1 MSKVIDMVNSIK
13 GVRYIGGCS
22 EGDIQRA
29 EKLLG
34 LRFPNEY
41 REYMLEFGS
50 TTFKGVELTG
60 LNITGH
66 LNVID
71 ATLQER
77 KFNPDFPKNIFI
89 IENLGIDSIFIVG
102 DEKGSIYKLQ
112 YDKMI
117 KISSSFTE
125 YLQRCKYR

>member
-29 EKLLG
+29 EKI
-34 LRFPNEY
+34 LRLKFPDEY

-50 TTFKGVELTG
+50 ITFKGVELTG

-66 LNVID
+66 LNVVD

-117 KISSSFTE
+117 KISSSFTK

>member
-13 GVRYIGGCS
+13 GVRYISGCS
-22 EGDIQRA
+22 EGDIQWA
-29 EKLLG
+29 EKLLR
-34 LRFPNEY
+34 LKFPNEY

-50 TTFKGVELTG
+50 ITFKGVELTG

-66 LNVID
+66 LNVVD

>member
-29 EKLLG
+29 EKLLR
-34 LRFPNEY
+34 LKFPNEY

-50 TTFKGVELTG
+50 ITFKGVELTG

>member
-22 EGDIQRA
+22 EGGIQRA
-29 EKLLG
+29 EKLLR
-34 LRFPNEY
+34 LKFPNEY

-50 TTFKGVELTG
+50 ITFKGVELTG

-66 LNVID
+66 LNVVD

>member
-13 GVRYIGGCS
+13 GIRYIGGCS

-29 EKLLG
+29 EKI
-34 LRFPNEY
+34 LRLKFPDEY

-50 TTFKGVELTG
+50 ITFKGVELTG

>member
-29 EKLLG
+29 EKLLR
-34 LRFPNEY
+34 LKFPNEY

-50 TTFKGVELTG
+50 ITFKGVELTG

-89 IENLGIDSIFIVG
+89 IENLGIDSIFMVG

>member
-29 EKLLG
+29 EKI
-34 LRFPNEY
+34 LRLKFPDEY

-50 TTFKGVELTG
+50 ITFKGVELTG

-66 LNVID
+66 LNVVD

>member
-1 MSKVIDMVNSIK
+1 MIWLILLK
-13 GVRYIGGCS
+13 GYIGGCS
-22 EGDIQRA
+22 EGDIRRA
-29 EKLLG
+29 EKLLR
-34 LRFPNEY
+34 LKFPNEY

-50 TTFKGVELTG
+50 ITFKGVELTG

-66 LNVID
+66 LNVVN

>member
-1 MSKVIDMVNSIK
+1 
-13 GVRYIGGCS
+13 
-22 EGDIQRA
+22 
-29 EKLLG
+29 
-34 LRFPNEY
+34 
-41 REYMLEFGS
+41 MLEFGS
-50 TTFKGVELTG
+50 ITFKGVELTG

-66 LNVID
+66 LNVVN

>member
-29 EKLLG
+29 EKLLR
-34 LRFPNEY
+34 LKFPNEY

-50 TTFKGVELTG
+50 ITFKGVELTG

-66 LNVID
+66 LNVVD

>member
-1 MSKVIDMVNSIK
+1 MSKVVDMVNSIK
-13 GVRYIGGCS
+13 GLRYIGGCT

-29 EKLLG
+29 EKLLK
-34 LRFPNEY
+34 LRFPDEY

-50 TTFKGVELTG
+50 ITFKGVELTG

-77 KFNPDFPKNIFI
+77 KYNLDFPKNMFV
-89 IENLGIDSIFIVG
+89 IENLAIDGIFIVG
-102 DEKGSIYKLQ
+102 DEKGSIYTLQ
-112 YDKMI
+112 YDKI
-117 KISSSFTE
+117 KKIASSFTE
-125 YLQRCKYR
+125 FLQRCKYR

>member
-29 EKLLG
+29 EKLLR
-34 LRFPNEY
+34 LKFPNEY

-50 TTFKGVELTG
+50 ITFKGVELTG

-66 LNVID
+66 LNVVD

-112 YDKMI
+112 YDKMN